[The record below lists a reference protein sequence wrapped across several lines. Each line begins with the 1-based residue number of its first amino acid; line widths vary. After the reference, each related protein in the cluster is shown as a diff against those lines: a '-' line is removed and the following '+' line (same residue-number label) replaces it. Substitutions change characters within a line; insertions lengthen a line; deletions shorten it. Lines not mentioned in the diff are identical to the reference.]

1 MANGAICS
9 VTTPDIPT
17 TSYILDGLSDD
28 GDGLPDDVNEKN
40 EAEPGG
46 DRGHTEAETMGS
58 SCPGFCSGDCGTAE
72 LSPSTRNWVS
82 TPPTRIISPG

>member
-46 DRGHTEAETMGS
+46 TGVTQRQRRWAVLA
-58 SCPGFCSGDCGTAE
+58 PGFVLVTVELLSSVPPPGTG
-72 LSPSTRNWVS
+72 SPLLQL
-82 TPPTRIISPG
+82 I